1 MKSKKTLRIKYPEW
15 HGGVNPNYII
25 GSNLLSI
32 IAPQNEKD
40 EEIEIKIDTNFSKKD
55 KYEGID
61 YGESLLKEL
70 TEVYKIL
77 NEKSPS
83 HIIIFGGDCS
93 VSQAPFDYLK
103 GKYGENLG
111 IIWLDAHPDV

>member
-40 EEIEIKIDTNFSKKD
+40 EEIEIKIDTNFSKKE
-55 KYEGID
+55 KY
-61 YGESLLKEL
+61 
-70 TEVYKIL
+70 
-77 NEKSPS
+77 
-83 HIIIFGGDCS
+83 
-93 VSQAPFDYLK
+93 
-103 GKYGENLG
+103 
-111 IIWLDAHPDV
+111 

>member
-55 KYEGID
+55 KFKGID
-61 YGESLLKEL
+61 
-70 TEVYKIL
+70 
-77 NEKSPS
+77 
-83 HIIIFGGDCS
+83 
-93 VSQAPFDYLK
+93 
-103 GKYGENLG
+103 
-111 IIWLDAHPDV
+111 